1 MRPMRLTRPARSWTN
16 FSGMTEGPVAFI
28 DSGVG
33 GLPYLDFTRQKLP
46 GERFVYAAD
55 RENFPY
61 GTKEAGEI
69 TRAVVSLTERL
80 LRRETAKLVVVACNT
95 ASVVSLAE
103 LRRRFSVPFV
113 GVVPAVKPAAAFS
126 ARKRIGVLATQRTV
140 EAEYLRGLIRR
151 FAVGCDVAG
160 ISAGNLVDF
169 VEHYLHAAGPDERRS
184 RVRAEVDKFRD
195 ADVDIVVLACTHFL
209 HLEEEFRAEL
219 GQGIRIIDSREGVAM
234 QVARLSGVRTARQAG
249 RTRRD
254 SFYLTGPAAI
264 EERYRFFARKF
275 DLDLEG
281 TI

>member
-1 MRPMRLTRPARSWTN
+1 
-16 FSGMTEGPVAFI
+16 MTEGPVAFI

-33 GLPYLDFTRQKLP
+33 GFPYLDFTRQKLP

-61 GTKEAGEI
+61 GTKDAGEI
-69 TRAVVSLTERL
+69 TKAVVSLTERI
-80 LRRETAKLVVVACNT
+80 LRRETPKLVVVACNT

-140 EAEYLRGLIRR
+140 VGLP
-151 FAVGCDVAG
+151 AG
-160 ISAGNLVDF
+160 DLVDF
-169 VEHYLHAAGPDERRS
+169 VEYDLHAAGPQERRS
-184 RVRAEVDKFRD
+184 RVRAEADKFRD
-195 ADVDIVVLACTHFL
+195 ADVDVVVLACTHFL
-209 HLEEEFRAEL
+209 HLEEEFREEL
-219 GQGIRIIDSREGVAM
+219 DRGIRIIDSREGVAM
-234 QVARLSGVRTARQAG
+234 QVARLSGYGTARQAG
-249 RTRRD
+249 KVRHD
-254 SFYLTGPAAI
+254 SFYLTGTDAI
-264 EERYRFFARKF
+264 EARYRFFARRF